1 MLRWE
6 CPTAPAPVRAPAALI
21 ATRRLPIVGCVTVL
35 DVGTPPE
42 ASVEPYDFRRP
53 TTLAREHSR
62 ILEAAF
68 DSFARQ
74 WGTQLTAKVR
84 AKSTATTES
93 VIVQTYDE
101 YVASL
106 PTVTC
111 MVRCVLGDTPAKM
124 VVQFPT
130 PAALGWV
137 ARMLGGNSGK
147 PGLERKLTPIEHA
160 LVKAL
165 VEEAL
170 EVLAYSLGPLLPQE
184 ARVESIQYNSQ
195 FAQAAA
201 PADLMVVVT
210 CGLQVGDGTSA
221 VTFAIPADTV
231 LPQLGAVNPVA
242 SSHDAVELVRQ
253 QVAQVPVEVTVT
265 LAPLFVTPEQVMTL
279 SVGDTVALP
288 HPSREP
294 FRVMVGGQDL
304 ARAMVVRSG
313 SRVAAR
319 VVSVQGPEPDGR
331 TDRSG
336 RRDAEPKSPRT
347 AVVPFGADDPVRP
360 YAAPASLQENRP

>member
-1 MLRWE
+1 MGL
-6 CPTAPAPVRAPAALI
+6 
-21 ATRRLPIVGCVTVL
+21 VTVH
-35 DVGTPPE
+35 DVGATAELAVE
-42 ASVEPYDFRRP
+42 AYDFRRP

-62 ILEAAF
+62 VLEAAF

-84 AKSTATTES
+84 TKSTATTES
-93 VIVQTYDE
+93 VVVQTYDE

-137 ARMLGGNSGK
+137 ARMLGGSSDK
-147 PGLERKLTPIEHA
+147 AGLERKLTPIEHA

-170 EVLAYSLGPLLPQE
+170 DVLAYSLGPLLPAE

-201 PADLMVVVT
+201 TSDLMVVVT
-210 CGLQVGDGTSA
+210 CGLQVGETTSA
-221 VTFAIPADTV
+221 VTFAIPADTL

-242 SSHDAVELVRQ
+242 SSDNAAALTRE
-253 QVAQVPVEVTVT
+253 QVAQVPVEVAVR
-265 LAPLFVTPEQVMTL
+265 LAPVSVTPEQVL
-279 SVGDTVALP
+279 ALAVGDTLSLP
-288 HPSREP
+288 HHSREP
-294 FRVMVGGQDL
+294 FVVTVGGQDL
-304 ARAMVVRSG
+304 ARAMVVRAG
-313 SRVAAR
+313 ARAAAR
-319 VVSVQGPEPDGR
+319 IVSLVHPTPGEL
-331 TDRSG
+331 
-336 RRDAEPKSPRT
+336 
-347 AVVPFGADDPVRP
+347 ADDASPQRRRP
-360 YAAPASLQENRP
+360 AMVSDASVPTQENRP

>member
-1 MLRWE
+1 MLE
-6 CPTAPAPVRAPAALI
+6 
-21 ATRRLPIVGCVTVL
+21 
-35 DVGTPPE
+35 VGTPPE
-42 ASVEPYDFRRP
+42 VTVEPYDFRRP

-137 ARMLGGNSGK
+137 ARMLGGNSDK
-147 PGLERKLTPIEHA
+147 AGLERKLTPIEQA

-170 EVLAYSLGPLLPQE
+170 DVLAYSLGPLLPQE
-184 ARVESIQYNSQ
+184 ARVESIHYNSQ

-201 PADLMVVVT
+201 TADLMVVVT
-210 CGLQVGDGTSA
+210 CGLQVGETTSA
-221 VTFAIPADTV
+221 VTFAIPADTL

-253 QVAQVPVEVTVT
+253 QIAQVPVEVTVA
-265 LAPLFVTPEQVMTL
+265 LAPLAVTPEQVLTL
-279 SVGDTVALP
+279 AVGDTLALP
-288 HPSREP
+288 HHSREP
-294 FRVMVGGQDL
+294 FRVTVGGQDL
-304 ARAMVVRSG
+304 ARAMIVRAG

-319 VVSVQGPEPDGR
+319 IVSVQGPETDGR
-331 TDRSG
+331 SERADRG
-336 RRDAEPKSPRT
+336 AAEPTTPHT
-347 AVVPFGADDPVRP
+347 AVVPFGATDALHS
-360 YAAPASLQENRP
+360 YAVPASRQENRP

>member
-1 MLRWE
+1 MHAVGA
-6 CPTAPAPVRAPAALI
+6 TAQRTA
-21 ATRRLPIVGCVTVL
+21 
-35 DVGTPPE
+35 
-42 ASVEPYDFRRP
+42 EPYDFRRP

-84 AKSTATTES
+84 TKSTATTES

-111 MVRCVLGDTPAKM
+111 MVRCVLGDTAAKM

-130 PAALGWV
+130 PVALGWV
-137 ARMLGGNSGK
+137 ARMLGGSSDK
-147 PGLERKLTPIEHA
+147 AGLERKLTPIEHA
-160 LVKAL
+160 LVKAV
-165 VEEAL
+165 VEESL
-170 EVLAYSLGPLLPQE
+170 DVLAYALGPLLPAE

-201 PADLMVVVT
+201 TSDLMVVVT
-210 CGLQVGDGTSA
+210 CGVQVGETTSP
-221 VTFAIPADTV
+221 VTFAIPADTL

-242 SSHDAVELVRQ
+242 SSENAAELTRE
-253 QVAQVPVEVTVT
+253 QVAQVPVEVTVR
-265 LAPLFVTPEQVMTL
+265 LASVAVTPEQVLTL
-279 SVGDTVALP
+279 KVGDTLPLP
-288 HPSREP
+288 HHAREP
-294 FRVMVGGQDL
+294 FHVTVEGQDL

-313 SRVAAR
+313 SRAAAR
-319 VVSVQGPEPDGR
+319 IVSL
-331 TDRSG
+331 
-336 RRDAEPKSPRT
+336 
-347 AVVPFGADDPVRP
+347 VP
-360 YAAPASLQENRP
+360 APAGPALLTTPDASAPTQEYRP

>member
-1 MLRWE
+1 MTL
-6 CPTAPAPVRAPAALI
+6 
-21 ATRRLPIVGCVTVL
+21 L

-42 ASVEPYDFRRP
+42 VTVETYDFRRP

-62 ILEAAF
+62 VLEAAF

-111 MVRCVLGDTPAKM
+111 MVRCVLGDTPTKM

-170 EVLAYSLGPLLPQE
+170 EVLAYSLGPLLPHD

-210 CGLQVGDGTSA
+210 CGLQVGDASSA
-221 VTFAIPADTV
+221 VTFALPADTL

-242 SSHDAVELVRQ
+242 SSHDAAPLVRRQ
-253 QVAQVPVEVTVT
+253 IAQVPVEVAVT
-265 LAPLFVTPEQVMTL
+265 LAPISVTPEQVMTL
-279 SVGDTVALP
+279 AVGDTLTLP
-288 HPSREP
+288 HQAREP
-294 FRVMVGGQDL
+294 FRVLVGGQDL

-319 VVSVQGPEPDGR
+319 IVSVRAPETDGR
-331 TDRSG
+331 SERAGRS
-336 RRDAEPKSPRT
+336 ATEASAART
-347 AVVPFGADDPVRP
+347 AAVPSGLVDTVSP
-360 YAAPASLQENRP
+360 YAVPASLQENRP

>member
-1 MLRWE
+1 MTLLE
-6 CPTAPAPVRAPAALI
+6 VDAPP
-21 ATRRLPIVGCVTVL
+21 
-35 DVGTPPE
+35 
-42 ASVEPYDFRRP
+42 VEPYDFRRP

-84 AKSTATTES
+84 TKSTATTES
-93 VIVQTYDE
+93 VIVATYDE

-137 ARMLGGNSGK
+137 ARMLGGNSDK
-147 PGLERKLTPIEHA
+147 AGLERKLTPIEHA

-170 EVLAYSLGPLLPQE
+170 EVLAYSLGPLLTQE
-184 ARVESIQYNSQ
+184 PRVESIQYNSQ

-201 PADLMVVVT
+201 TSDLMVVVT
-210 CGLQVGDGTSA
+210 CGLQVGETTSA
-221 VTFAIPADTV
+221 VTFAIPADTL

-242 SSHDAVELVRQ
+242 STHGAADLARQ
-253 QVAQVPVEVTVT
+253 QVAHVPVEVAVS
-265 LAPLFVTPEQVMTL
+265 LAPVTVTPEQVL
-279 SVGDTVALP
+279 SLAVGDTLALP
-288 HPSREP
+288 HHSREP
-294 FRVMVGGQDL
+294 FLVTVGGEDL
-304 ARAMVVRSG
+304 ARAMVVRTG

-319 VVSVQGPEPDGR
+319 IVSVLAPEPDTRAGQPHP
-331 TDRSG
+331 SG
-336 RRDAEPKSPRT
+336 PSGT
-347 AVVPFGADDPVRP
+347 AVSSALEPVAPHAPSPFGSTGAPSP
-360 YAAPASLQENRP
+360 YAALPPLQENHP

>member
-1 MLRWE
+1 MYAVGPARR
-6 CPTAPAPVRAPAALI
+6 TA
-21 ATRRLPIVGCVTVL
+21 
-35 DVGTPPE
+35 
-42 ASVEPYDFRRP
+42 EPYDFRRP

-84 AKSTATTES
+84 TKSTATTES
-93 VIVQTYDE
+93 VIVQTYDQ

-111 MVRCVLGDTPAKM
+111 MVRCVLGDTAAKM

-130 PAALGWV
+130 PVALGWV
-137 ARMLGGNSGK
+137 ARMLGGSSDTV
-147 PGLERKLTPIEHA
+147 GLERKLTPIEHA
-160 LVKAL
+160 LVKAV

-170 EVLAYSLGPLLPQE
+170 DVLAYSLGPLLPDE

-201 PADLMVVVT
+201 TSDLMVVVT
-210 CGLQVGDGTSA
+210 CGVQVGEASSP
-221 VTFAIPADTV
+221 VTFAIPADTL

-242 SSHDAVELVRQ
+242 SGENAAELTREQVVR
-253 QVAQVPVEVTVT
+253 VPVEVAVR
-265 LAPLFVTPEQVMTL
+265 LAPVSVTPEQVLAL
-279 SVGDTVALP
+279 SVGDTLPLP
-288 HPSREP
+288 HHARES
-294 FRVMVGGQDL
+294 FHVTVGGQDH

-313 SRVAAR
+313 SRAAAR
-319 VVSVQGPEPDGR
+319 IVSVLPPTDAAFAAVFASTSFEP
-331 TDRSG
+331 S
-336 RRDAEPKSPRT
+336 
-347 AVVPFGADDPVRP
+347 VPT
-360 YAAPASLQENRP
+360 QENRP

>member
-1 MLRWE
+1 MTIHAVGEPARR
-6 CPTAPAPVRAPAALI
+6 TA
-21 ATRRLPIVGCVTVL
+21 
-35 DVGTPPE
+35 
-42 ASVEPYDFRRP
+42 EPYDFRRP

-62 ILEAAF
+62 VLEAAF

-84 AKSTATTES
+84 TKSTATTES

-111 MVRCVLGDTPAKM
+111 MVRCVVGDTAAKM

-130 PAALGWV
+130 PVALGWV
-137 ARMLGGNSGK
+137 ARMLGGASDK

-170 EVLAYSLGPLLPQE
+170 DVLAYSLGPLLPAE

-195 FAQAAA
+195 FTQAAA
-201 PADLMVVVT
+201 PSDLMVVVT
-210 CGLQVGDGTSA
+210 CGVQVGETTSA
-221 VTFAIPADTV
+221 VTFAVPADTL

-242 SSHDAVELVRQ
+242 SSENAPELTRE
-253 QVAQVPVEVTVT
+253 QVALVPVEVAVR
-265 LAPLFVTPEQVMTL
+265 LASLAVTPAQVL
-279 SVGDTVALP
+279 DLAVGDTLPLP
-288 HPSREP
+288 HHAREA
-294 FRVMVGGQDL
+294 FHVTVGGQDH

-313 SRVAAR
+313 SRAAAR
-319 VVSVQGPEPDGR
+319 IVSVLPSATHPQGVDDAPAEPD
-331 TDRSG
+331 
-336 RRDAEPKSPRT
+336 
-347 AVVPFGADDPVRP
+347 
-360 YAAPASLQENRP
+360 APAPTQEYRP

>member
-1 MLRWE
+1 
-6 CPTAPAPVRAPAALI
+6 V
-21 ATRRLPIVGCVTVL
+21 
-35 DVGTPPE
+35 E
-42 ASVEPYDFRRP
+42 AYDFRRP

-84 AKSTATTES
+84 VKSTATTES

-111 MVRCVLGDTPAKM
+111 MVRCVLGETPAKM
-124 VVQFPT
+124 VVQFPA
-130 PAALGWV
+130 PSALGWV
-137 ARMLGGNSGK
+137 ARMLGGSSDK
-147 PGLERKLTPIEHA
+147 AGLERKLTPIEQA

-170 EVLAYSLGPLLPQE
+170 DVLAYALGPLLPDE

-201 PADLMVVVT
+201 PSDLMVVVT
-210 CGLQVGDGTSA
+210 CGLQVGETTSA
-221 VTFAIPADTV
+221 VTFAIPADTL

-242 SSHDAVELVRQ
+242 SSENAAELTRE
-253 QVAQVPVEVTVT
+253 QVARVPVEVAVR
-265 LAPLFVTPEQVMTL
+265 LASLAVTPEQVL
-279 SVGDTVALP
+279 GLAVGDTLALP
-288 HPSREP
+288 HHSREP
-294 FRVMVGGQDL
+294 FHVTVAGQDL

-313 SRVAAR
+313 ARAAAR
-319 VVSVQGPEPDGR
+319 IVSLAPD
-331 TDRSG
+331 
-336 RRDAEPKSPRT
+336 
-347 AVVPFGADDPVRP
+347 
-360 YAAPASLQENRP
+360 APAPTQETRP

>member
-1 MLRWE
+1 VPLVTIHAAGE
-6 CPTAPAPVRAPAALI
+6 TARLAA
-21 ATRRLPIVGCVTVL
+21 
-35 DVGTPPE
+35 E
-42 ASVEPYDFRRP
+42 SYDFRRP

-62 ILEAAF
+62 VLEAAF

-84 AKSTATTES
+84 TKSTATTES
-93 VIVQTYDE
+93 VVVQTYDE

-111 MVRCVLGDTPAKM
+111 MVRCVVGDTTAKM

-130 PAALGWV
+130 PVALGWV
-137 ARMLGGNSGK
+137 ARMLGGGSDK

-170 EVLAYSLGPLLPQE
+170 DVLAYSLGPLLPAE

-195 FAQAAA
+195 FTQAAA
-201 PADLMVVVT
+201 PSDLMVVVT
-210 CGLQVGDGTSA
+210 CGVQVGETTSA
-221 VTFAIPADTV
+221 VTFAIPADTL

-242 SSHDAVELVRQ
+242 SSENAAELTRE
-253 QVAQVPVEVTVT
+253 QVARVPVEVAVR
-265 LAPLFVTPEQVMTL
+265 LASLAVTPAQVL
-279 SVGDTVALP
+279 DLAVGDTLLLP
-288 HPSREP
+288 HHAREA
-294 FRVMVGGQDL
+294 FHVTVGGQDH

-313 SRVAAR
+313 SRAAAR
-319 VVSVQGPEPDGR
+319 IVALQPSAPNASTPIQEY
-331 TDRSG
+331 
-336 RRDAEPKSPRT
+336 
-347 AVVPFGADDPVRP
+347 RP
-360 YAAPASLQENRP
+360 